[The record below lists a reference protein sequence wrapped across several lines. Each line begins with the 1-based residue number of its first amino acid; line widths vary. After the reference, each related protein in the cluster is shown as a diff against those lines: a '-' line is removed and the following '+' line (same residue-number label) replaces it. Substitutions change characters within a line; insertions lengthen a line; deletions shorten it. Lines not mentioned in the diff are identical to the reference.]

1 MNTALKVL
9 YASNGLFVFAGSM
22 LVPLY
27 ALFEESVGASIFI
40 VSTLAATQLASK
52 LVTTI
57 FLRFVGDGIKEK
69 EYLLII
75 GFILR
80 AFGWVGLI
88 FSPSLAGLFIV
99 QIILGVGD
107 GMGSPAFRAMF
118 ATHLDVGHEV
128 KRYSDWELILGF
140 AGATGALLGGYIVT
154 MFGFLT
160 LFALMSILAIISAVI
175 VLVQPRKLL

>member
-1 MNTALKVL
+1 MNNALKIL

-27 ALFEESVGASIFI
+27 ALFAESVGASIFI
-40 VSTLAATQLASK
+40 VSALAATQLLSK

-57 FLRFVGDGIKEK
+57 FLRFVGDEVKEK
-69 EYLLII
+69 EYLLVM

-80 AFGWVGLI
+80 AFGWIGLI
-88 FSPSLAGLFIV
+88 FFPILAGLFIV

-107 GMGSPAFRAMF
+107 GLGSPAFRAMF
-118 ATHLDVGHEV
+118 ATHLDAGHEV

-140 AGATGALLGGYIVT
+140 AGATGALVGGYVVT
-154 MFGFLT
+154 TFGFPI
-160 LFALMSILAIISAVI
+160 LFAAMSAIAIASALLVLA
-175 VLVQPRKLL
+175 QPRRLL